1 VAEIAVRTPH
11 AVDIGRLVAGMRAAD
26 VAEMEA
32 FGLTDRAAVVRQSV
46 SGAAFCH
53 AFVVDGELAGI
64 GGLGRWPGGE
74 GCPWFLG
81 TPVVRRRARSLMRP
95 AAAYIARMLRVYP
108 VLLNFVHAENTVAV
122 AWLRHLK
129 FEVQPAAP
137 YGSRGA
143 LFHRFEMRR

>member
-81 TPVVRRRARSLMRP
+81 TPGRATPRPFAYAPGRCLHCPHAAGVPRTAQLRARREH
-95 AAAYIARMLRVYP
+95 RGGG
-108 VLLNFVHAENTVAV
+108 VA
-122 AWLRHLK
+122 
-129 FEVQPAAP
+129 
-137 YGSRGA
+137 
-143 LFHRFEMRR
+143 